1 MLKQWEPHR
10 IVRWAVTAGV
20 ARARRDREAH
30 AAGLEAVEELAHAV
44 LVDTVQQMCLV
55 LGSKDPMQLPERAA
69 GQQRALAAIPRL
81 ERFVTD
87 VCEVRAP

>member
-1 MLKQWEPHR
+1 MGLSLQGW
-10 IVRWAVTAGV
+10 
-20 ARARRDREAH
+20 RARRDREVH

-44 LVDTVQQMCLV
+44 LVDTVQQLCLV
-55 LGSKDPMQLPERAA
+55 LGSADATALPERAA
-69 GQQRALAAIPRL
+69 GQQRALAALPRL